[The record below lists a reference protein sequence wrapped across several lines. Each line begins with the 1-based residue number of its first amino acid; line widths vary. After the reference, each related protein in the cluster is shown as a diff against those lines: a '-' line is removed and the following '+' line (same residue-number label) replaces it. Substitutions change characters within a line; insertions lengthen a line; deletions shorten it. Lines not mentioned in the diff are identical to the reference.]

1 MGWLLRRGL
10 FRQSYLCGTM
20 ERVIEFCGVFSLL
33 LFFAFDVCG
42 LFVFCWGSVVGFSAV
57 WLLWVDGG

>member
-1 MGWLLRRGL
+1 MIVWLLWVGYCVGGL

-33 LFFAFDVCG
+33 LFFAFGVCG
-42 LFVFCWGSVVGFSAV
+42 LFVFSAV